1 MSKYFQFTSAT
12 KDEVNLFVDGQFER
26 NIHNA
31 HRFWHEFEVQKA
43 IDAGEVRE
51 HDYKEPVTIEVAFK
65 DKYEEINQWRDKEES
80 KPDMTVEVKGVP
92 WDANEV
98 AIKRIE
104 RTLLSTFIPPFWTD
118 ANNVDRHEL
127 EGKSFG
133 KADLEAIH
141 NAIVDIGFK
150 IHERQ
155 RQLKTELEALKAKE
169 GVTSDEILAFVVGWP
184 EPEAQP
190 SAE

>member
-1 MSKYFQFTSAT
+1 MTTQYFQYTNENQ
-12 KDEVNLFVDGQFER
+12 DEVNLFKDGKFER
-26 NIHNA
+26 NIPKS

-43 IDAGEVRE
+43 IDACEVRE
-51 HDYKEPVTIEVAFK
+51 HDYKEPVTIEAAFK

-80 KPDMTVEVKGVP
+80 KPDMTVEFKGVP

-104 RTLLSTFIPPFWTD
+104 RTLLSAFIPPFWTD
-118 ANNVDRHEL
+118 ATNVDRHEL
-127 EGKSFG
+127 EGSPFG

-141 NAIVDIGFK
+141 TAIVGIGFK

-155 RQLKTELEALKAKE
+155 RQLKEELEALKEKE
-169 GVTSDEILAFVVGWP
+169 GVTSDEIEAFSVDWP
-184 EPEAQP
+184 QSIEE
-190 SAE
+190 